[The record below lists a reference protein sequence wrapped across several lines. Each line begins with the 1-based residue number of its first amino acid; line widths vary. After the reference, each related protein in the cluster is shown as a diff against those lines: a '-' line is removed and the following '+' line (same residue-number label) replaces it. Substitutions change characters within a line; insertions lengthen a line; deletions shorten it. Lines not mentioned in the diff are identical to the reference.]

1 MSYMIQTNIGDIV
14 ELEDDLFE
22 AKEVPAS
29 YSTFAVSKESG
40 VKPETQA
47 EADPSLEEVAD
58 TDSNNN
64 HPSRPSFMAP
74 PQHKNIS
81 DSREART
88 QRKLLTAL
96 RKSRGSKVVCV
107 ATDVPSC

>member
-1 MSYMIQTNIGDIV
+1 MSNVLQTNIGDIA
-14 ELEDDLFE
+14 ELEADLLE

-29 YSTFAVSKESG
+29 YSTFAVFKDSG
-40 VKPETQA
+40 VKPETQE
-47 EADPSLEEVAD
+47 EANPSLEEVAE

-74 PQHKNIS
+74 PQNKNIS

-88 QRKLLTAL
+88 QQKLLTAL
-96 RKSRGSKVVCV
+96 KKSRGSKVVCV

>member
-1 MSYMIQTNIGDIV
+1 MLQTNIGDIV
-14 ELEDDLFE
+14 ELEADLLK
-22 AKEVPAS
+22 ANEVPAS
-29 YSTFAVSKESG
+29 YSTFAKESG
-40 VKPETQA
+40 VKPETQE
-47 EADPSLEEVAD
+47 EANPSLEEVAE

-74 PQHKNIS
+74 PQHKNTS
-81 DSREART
+81 DSKRKEDQT
-88 QRKLLTAL
+88 QKLLTAL